1 MESNLSIPGF
11 IGMDLIQIK
20 ERRKSIDLGVQRA
33 RARVKVTVTKNKYK
47 IRKIVSLWLPA
58 FNQNSADGR

>member
-33 RARVKVTVTKNKYK
+33 RVKVTVTKNKYK
-47 IRKIVSLWLPA
+47 IRKIVSLWLPV